1 MGHQLSFELHL
12 VHSRPPSPIP
22 IQPHVESS
30 LCLVPYNKNL
40 HHQNKA
46 KRVVLSNK
54 PPANIDPSKKAK
66 KAKRKLKS
74 VEDILRIPK
83 ATRTRKGGRRRIQ
96 KCVVFR
102 SALAVAALSV
112 STEGINNR
120 SKILLN
126 ESQAVRTVTK
136 IMGTDHYFGNGE
148 EVISS
153 IMVTDEEELL
163 RAALAVHQTA

>member
-1 MGHQLSFELHL
+1 M
-12 VHSRPPSPIP
+12 
-22 IQPHVESS
+22 
-30 LCLVPYNKNL
+30 
-40 HHQNKA
+40 
-46 KRVVLSNK
+46 SNK
-54 PPANIDPSKKAK
+54 PPVNIDPSKEVK
-66 KAKRKLKS
+66 KAKRKVKS
-74 VEDILRIPK
+74 VEDILGIPK
-83 ATRTRKGGRRRIQ
+83 ATGTRKGGRKRKQ

-102 SALAVAALSV
+102 SALAAAALSV

-120 SKILLN
+120 NRILLN

-136 IMGTDHYFGNGE
+136 IMGTDYFGNDE